1 MDSVHIPKPDAG
13 DGPITVM
20 SARRVKPGCE
30 EELEAALKG
39 MIAAGSAFVGHMGAT
54 VFRPD
59 AGTDVYR
66 IVFKFDRLE
75 NLQVWE
81 TSAERGEWLAR
92 IRDLTVGDAS
102 FESLSGLET
111 WFTLPG
117 ARTVKPPPRPKMATL
132 TWLALFPMVSLLLW
146 ALGPVLAEL
155 PFLLRTLVLT
165 GLVTGLMTWVVMP
178 RLTRLFARWLFG

>member
-1 MDSVHIPKPDAG
+1 MDRDPIPKPDTG
-13 DGPITVM
+13 EGPVTVM

-30 EELEAALKG
+30 AELEAALKA
-39 MIAAGSAFVGHMGAT
+39 MVAAGSAFVGHMGAT

-59 AGTDVYR
+59 AGSDVYR

-81 TSAERGEWLAR
+81 TSTERARLLER
-92 IRDLTVGDAS
+92 IRALTVGEAS
-102 FESLSGLET
+102 FEALSGLET

-117 ARTVKPPPRPKMATL
+117 ARTVKPPPRPKMAAL
-132 TWLALFPMVSLLLW
+132 TWLALFPIVSLLLW
-146 ALGPVLAEL
+146 ALGPLLAEL
-155 PFLLRTLVLT
+155 PFLVRSLIIT